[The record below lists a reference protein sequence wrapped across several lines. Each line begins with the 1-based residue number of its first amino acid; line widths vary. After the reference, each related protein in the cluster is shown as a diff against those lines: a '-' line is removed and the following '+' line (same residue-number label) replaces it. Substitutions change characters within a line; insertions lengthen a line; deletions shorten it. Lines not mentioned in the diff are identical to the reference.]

1 MDKPVENTQNN
12 YEEYFSPE
20 LKALDNQYQKNE
32 ELYNEVHKSLDKNLT
47 KIDGNSMFG
56 AGSPHREVA
65 ELGKVLNDIRGNQV
79 AVIKEKSNIKKTIKD
94 FEFKQQNA
102 ARNEAGS
109 ENLQVMMKDL
119 ISNIQA
125 TRTDMTKPSYS
136 EKVNNKGAE
145 NLSNLKP
152 EDLGINENDLAMI
165 DRFRGTTNSGKGK
178 K

>member
-1 MDKPVENTQNN
+1 MDKPTENTLTE

-20 LKALDNQYQKNE
+20 LQALDNQYQKNE
-32 ELYNEVHKSLDKNLT
+32 ELYNEVHKSLDKNLS

-56 AGSPHREVA
+56 SASPHREVA

-79 AVIKEKSNIKKTIKD
+79 SVIKERSNIKKTIKD
-94 FEFKQQNA
+94 FELKQQNI

-125 TRTDMTKPSYS
+125 TRTEMTKPSYS
-136 EKVNNKGAE
+136 EKTSNKGAE
-145 NLSNLKP
+145 NLSALKP
-152 EDLGINENDLAMI
+152 EDLGINENDFAMI
-165 DRFRGTTNSGKGK
+165 DRFRGTSNSGKGK